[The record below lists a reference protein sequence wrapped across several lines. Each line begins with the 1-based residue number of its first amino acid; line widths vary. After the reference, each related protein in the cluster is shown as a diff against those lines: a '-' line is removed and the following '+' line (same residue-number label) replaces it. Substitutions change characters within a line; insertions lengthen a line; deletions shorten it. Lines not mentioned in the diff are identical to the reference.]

1 MRNNLRLIRRALN
14 GNEAAADELGE
25 EIDIGESLCCE
36 IEQLRE
42 ENKQLRQGD
51 PPAELELPK
60 RIPHAEAYIAG
71 TVEGVPEMY
80 RFRGGQWE
88 ACMLLDVLATESH
101 DFERKI
107 ERLREERITI
117 DVHQHDWI
125 PGFAEYVV
133 GSIGDGSAMVSINLG
148 STLLAVARGDIPR
161 EEVPYLI
168 AESIM
173 HEVVHVLEDWA
184 GVEFSEERVEGL
196 LKKYREAAE
205 AEDVSDA
212 DECEHE
218 WIPRSDYGF
227 DICRKCHT
235 TRQIKAAEAKEVSDE

>member
-101 DFERKI
+101 DFQRENKRLREDVGDTNEQLQKSMLAHDYQI
-107 ERLREERITI
+107 GEIRRLEEKLKQNAVENERLRRL
-117 DVHQHDWI
+117 
-125 PGFAEYVV
+125 
-133 GSIGDGSAMVSINLG
+133 IGDA
-148 STLLAVARGDIPR
+148 
-161 EEVPYLI
+161 
-168 AESIM
+168 
-173 HEVVHVLEDWA
+173 
-184 GVEFSEERVEGL
+184 
-196 LKKYREAAE
+196 
-205 AEDVSDA
+205 A
-212 DECEHE
+212 DECQHE

-235 TRQIKAAEAKEVSDE
+235 TRQIKAAEAAGGE

>member
-101 DFERKI
+101 DFQRENK
-107 ERLREERITI
+107 RLRE
-117 DVHQHDWI
+117 
-125 PGFAEYVV
+125 
-133 GSIGDGSAMVSINLG
+133 AM
-148 STLLAVARGDIPR
+148 TAVASMPGKEWLACQLALGEALQGGGDNLDY
-161 EEVPYLI
+161 VFAL
-168 AESIM
+168 
-173 HEVVHVLEDWA
+173 
-184 GVEFSEERVEGL
+184 
-196 LKKYREAAE
+196 AAE
-205 AEDVSDA
+205 AKEVSDA
-212 DECEHE
+212 DECQHE

-227 DICRKCHT
+227 DICRKCHVP
-235 TRQIKAAEAKEVSDE
+235 RVAAKAKVKP